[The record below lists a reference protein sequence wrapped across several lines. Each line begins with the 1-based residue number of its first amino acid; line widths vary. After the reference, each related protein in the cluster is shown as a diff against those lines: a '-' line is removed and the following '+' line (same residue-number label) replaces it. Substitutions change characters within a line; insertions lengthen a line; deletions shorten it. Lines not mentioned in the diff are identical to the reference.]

1 MICDEGVVVRFDGTT
16 LIPPRPVSSWCSG
29 LVCISDQVP
38 AEIQDVVVLRCGQE
52 ILHPVDWHD
61 RPGAS
66 FALHICT
73 SIPRVGLRALC
84 APQEGSLS
92 SAIAACAPADSL
104 SGLDWLRSAP
114 GRLTSCCGAVCGQWS
129 ERDCPLPAGDRDNA
143 AATCTASSSES
154 SAQILRS
161 CASGV
166 SRDMAIIPSGTIPNP
181 ALVAVAGSAS
191 ACCSLAF
198 AGMNRQSMGLADP
211 TVCLERFCWRTYPR
225 TYLEFY
231 VSRKILDF
239 LVKSS
244 TLVQDRDSHG
254 PNLLPPK

>member
-1 MICDEGVVVRFDGTT
+1 MICDEGVVVCIDGTT
-16 LIPPRPVSSWCSG
+16 LIPLRPVSSWCSG

-92 SAIAACAPADSL
+92 SAIAACAPADTL

-114 GRLTSCCGAVCGQWS
+114 GRLTSCCGSVCGQWS
-129 ERDCPLPAGDRDNA
+129 ERDCPLPAGDRDHA

-191 ACCSLAF
+191 ACCSLAV

-211 TVCLERFCWRTYPR
+211 TVLSVAVLFENVPENVPR
-225 TYLEFY
+225 
-231 VSRKILDF
+231 IL
-239 LVKSS
+239 
-244 TLVQDRDSHG
+244 R
-254 PNLLPPK
+254 PP

>member
-38 AEIQDVVVLRCGQE
+38 AEIQDVVVLRSGQE

-61 RPGAS
+61 RSAAS
-66 FALHICT
+66 FALHMCI
-73 SIPRVGLRALC
+73 SILRVGLSALC
-84 APQEGSLS
+84 ALQEGTLS
-92 SAIAACAPADSL
+92 SVIAACAPVDTQ

-114 GRLTSCCGAVCGQWS
+114 GRLASCCGSVCGQCG
-129 ERDCPLPAGDRDNA
+129 ERDCRLPAGNRDHA
-143 AATCTASSSES
+143 TATCTASSSES

-191 ACCSLAF
+191 ACCSLAV

-211 TVCLERFCWRTYPR
+211 TVLSVAVLFENVPENVPR
-225 TYLEFY
+225 
-231 VSRKILDF
+231 IL
-239 LVKSS
+239 
-244 TLVQDRDSHG
+244 R
-254 PNLLPPK
+254 PP